1 MRGLLGLAAVA
12 ATLSLVQL
20 WAHTPL
26 LTLLGGVLFLTALW
40 SFYLP
45 VRYRLDERGV
55 EVDYGLWRRYWP
67 WERFQVY
74 VPLAG
79 AYLLSPF
86 RRVHRLERYRAVLL
100 VCPDNLA
107 AVGRLLDSRLQ
118 RREEG
123 RAS

>member
-1 MRGLLGLAAVA
+1 MGTKRPA
-12 ATLSLVQL
+12 Q
-20 WAHTPL
+20 
-26 LTLLGGVLFLTALW
+26 
-40 SFYLP
+40 
-45 VRYRLDERGV
+45 
-55 EVDYGLWRRYWP
+55 
-67 WERFQVY
+67 
-74 VPLAG
+74 

-118 RREEG
+118 RREDG

>member
-1 MRGLLGLAAVA
+1 MRGLLGLAAVVVS
-12 ATLSLVQL
+12 LSLVQL

-26 LTLLGGVLFLTALW
+26 LTLLGCVLFLTALW

-100 VCPDNLA
+100 VCPDTLA

-118 RREEG
+118 RREDG